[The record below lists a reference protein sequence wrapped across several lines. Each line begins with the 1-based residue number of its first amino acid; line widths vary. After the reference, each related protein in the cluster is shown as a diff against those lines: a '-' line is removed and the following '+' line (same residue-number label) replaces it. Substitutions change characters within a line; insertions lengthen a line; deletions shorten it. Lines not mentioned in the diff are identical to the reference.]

1 MQKNSSNRTVW
12 IVAGGI
18 GILLFFGLCVIILVA
33 GSLLFSV
40 DSGAIN
46 TSQPVIV
53 EEAIESQTVPQ
64 TVPQTPAA
72 LPTPVPPGPFSALSG
87 DVDYETAQL
96 INIYQQWNG
105 SVVNVLVLGSISDQ
119 LPNQVLPENTDP
131 DSLFPQGQGSGFVW
145 DLEGHIVTNAHVVEG
160 ATQVQVTFGDGTVAI
175 AEVVGEDLDSD
186 LAVIKIDPAG
196 YNLVP
201 VLRGDL
207 DEMQVGMR
215 VAAIGNPFGLEG
227 TLTSGII
234 SAIGRSISSLSQ
246 FNIPEAIQ
254 TDAAINPGNSGGPLF
269 NERGEVIGVNAQI
282 RSESG
287 SNSGVGFAIPI
298 TIVDRV
304 IPSLIG
310 EGSYEHSYIGISGS
324 TFSPACAADLDLPLT
339 VRGAYVNG
347 VQSGTPAA
355 RAGLRGGNTPSNTTL
370 LAICPTQAGGD
381 LITAINDSAVTRFD
395 DLLIYLERYTQ
406 PGDTVVLTVL
416 RDGKMIELDVTLV
429 ARPGN

>member
-1 MQKNSSNRTVW
+1 MSNKSSNRTLW
-12 IVAGGI
+12 IVAGGV
-18 GILLFFGLCVIILVA
+18 GLLLFFGLCVIVLVA
-33 GSLLFSV
+33 GSFMFSA
-40 DSGAIN
+40 SN
-46 TSQPVIV
+46 STTTSAQPVIV
-53 EEAIESQTVPQ
+53 ERSAEQAQPVA
-64 TVPQTPAA
+64 PAA
-72 LPTPVPPGPFSALSG
+72 LPTPVPLVVPSLSG
-87 DVDYETAQL
+87 EMDYETAQL
-96 INIYQQWNG
+96 VGIYQQWNG
-105 SVVNVLVLGSISDQ
+105 SVVNVLVLGSVTEQ
-119 LPNQVLPENTDP
+119 LPNQLLPENTNP

-160 ATQVQVTFGDGTVAI
+160 ANQVQVTFSDGAVAI

-196 YNLVP
+196 FNLLP
-201 VLRGDL
+201 VKTGNL
-207 DEMQVGMR
+207 DEMAVGMR
-215 VAAIGNPFGLEG
+215 VAAIGNPFGLDG

-269 NERGEVIGVNAQI
+269 NEKGEVIGVNAQI

-298 TIVDRV
+298 TIVGRV
-304 IPSLIG
+304 VPALIG
-310 EGSYEHSYIGISGS
+310 EGSYEHSYIGISGT
-324 TFSPACAADLDLPLT
+324 TFTPACAGDLDLPLN
-339 VRGAYVNG
+339 VRGAYVNS

-370 LAICPTQAGGD
+370 ISICPTEAGGD
-381 LITAINDSAVTRFD
+381 LITAINDSPVIRFD
-395 DLLIYLERYTQ
+395 DLLIYLERYTS

-416 RDGKMIELDVTLV
+416 RDGETLDLDVTLI
-429 ARPGN
+429 ARPSR

>member
-18 GILLFFGLCVIILVA
+18 GLLLFFGVCVIVLVA
-33 GSLLFSV
+33 GSFIFSAN
-40 DSGAIN
+40 SSTTS

-53 EEAIESQTVPQ
+53 ERSAEQAQPVI
-64 TVPQTPAA
+64 PAER
-72 LPTPVPPGPFSALSG
+72 PTPVPPVALPALSG

-96 INIYQQWNG
+96 VGIYQQWNG
-105 SVVNVLVLGSISDQ
+105 SVVNVLVLGAVSDQ
-119 LPNQVLPENTDP
+119 LPNEILPENTDP

-186 LAVIKIDPAG
+186 LAVIKIDPTG
-196 YNLVP
+196 YNLMP
-201 VLRGDL
+201 VISGDL

-215 VAAIGNPFGLEG
+215 VAAIGNPFGLNG

-269 NERGEVIGVNAQI
+269 NEKGEVIGVNAQI

-304 IPSLIG
+304 VPALIG

-339 VRGAYVNG
+339 VRGAYVNE

-355 RAGLRGGNTPSNTTL
+355 QAGLRGGNSPSNTTL
-370 LAICPTQAGGD
+370 LSICPTQAGGD
-381 LITAINDSAVTRFD
+381 LITAIEDSPVTRFD

-416 RDGKMIELDVTLV
+416 REGESIELDVTLV